1 MEGEEG
7 GERKRR
13 TATGSAVN
21 VMDAQLEAKVKAE
34 VVDFLMQT
42 LKREAKSAAE
52 LEVQYRCAQLLL
64 RLRGEQGITE
74 EYVKGYEDGYRD
86 GRNPKTAAEPTA
98 THTTPNQARTPPS

>member
-34 VVDFLMQT
+34 
-42 LKREAKSAAE
+42 AKSAAE

-64 RLRGEQGITE
+64 RLSGEQGITE